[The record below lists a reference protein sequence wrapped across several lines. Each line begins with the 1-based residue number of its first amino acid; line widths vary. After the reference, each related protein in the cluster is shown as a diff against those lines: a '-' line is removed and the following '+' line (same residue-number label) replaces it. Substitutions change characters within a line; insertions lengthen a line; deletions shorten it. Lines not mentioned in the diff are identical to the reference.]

1 MTTHSNKFYINNELY
16 YTIKRIKNRIIYIP
30 CDELKAKQRFFL
42 NAVKWVYPYK
52 ANILNSAK
60 IHSGKKWILKMDI
73 KSFYDSVPSHEI
85 SNVVKKVHERINKLD
100 NFLSY
105 LSLVTINGKLPT
117 GAPTS
122 SHIANACFKK
132 IDKEI
137 MSVSSAFDVDYTR
150 YVDDLI
156 FSSYCKETLKIIE
169 NKVTALLEYHG
180 YKINQKKTKYVSD
193 NKQQNILGLV
203 VNNYRVRLPKDFKRE
218 IRAMLHSYAINIC
231 NSRIK
236 NTKHLAWDIK
246 RIRQLEGYISYI
258 NNVDSKFYVQLKRY
272 AKKLEHKYCVIITIF
287 EKKKYI
293 NQETDL

>member
-1 MTTHSNKFYINNELY
+1 MTSNKFYISDEYY

-42 NAVKWVYPYK
+42 NAIKWLYPYK
-52 ANILNSAK
+52 ADTLNSAK

-73 KSFYDSVPSHEI
+73 KSFYDSVPSYEI
-85 SNVVKKVHERINKLD
+85 QRVVSKICRRINQND
-100 NFLSY
+100 NSLNY

-122 SHIANACFKK
+122 PHIANACFKR

-137 MSVSSAFDVDYTR
+137 MSVSSAFGVDYTR
-150 YVDDLI
+150 YVDDLT
-156 FSSYCKETLKIIE
+156 FSSYCKETLEIVEKR
-169 NKVTALLEYHG
+169 VTALLAFHG
-180 YKINQKKTKYVSD
+180 YKINKNKTKYISD

-203 VNNYRVRLPKDFKRE
+203 VNNYRVRLPKDFKRK
-218 IRAMLHSYAINIC
+218 IRAMLHSYAIYIC
-231 NSRIK
+231 NTNIK
-236 NTKHLAWDIK
+236 DTKHLAWDTK

-258 NNVDSKFYVQLKRY
+258 KHVDSHFYAQLKRY
-272 AKKLEHKYCVIITIF
+272 AKKLEQKYWVIIPF
-287 EKKKYI
+287 FGKKKYI